1 MLLLDV
7 NVVIAAHRVDHAQ
20 HAITRP
26 WFDHLVAGR
35 DRFSVPTVVW
45 ASFIRLVTNR
55 RVLARPTPR
64 NDAFEFLDSVCAQPN
79 HVLLTPGPRHLE
91 LLRLVCEE
99 ADATGDLVPDA
110 VLAAIALEHG
120 CTVASLDRDFARF
133 TSIDHVIPGRGLT

>member
-1 MLLLDV
+1 VLLLDV

-20 HAITRP
+20 HANARP
-26 WFDHLVAGR
+26 WFDDVVAGR

-64 NDAFEFLDSVCAQPN
+64 DDAFEFLQAVCAQPN
-79 HVLLTPGPRHLE
+79 HVVLTPGPRHLA
-91 LLRLVCEE
+91 LLGQVCAE

-110 VLAAIALEHG
+110 VIAAIALEHG
-120 CTVASLDRDFARF
+120 CAVASFDRDFARF
-133 TSIDHVIPGRGLT
+133 TSIEHVMPPH